1 MIKKRLKKGR
11 MVGGKKGHVKQ
22 LEMFLPHPLA
32 PVRTGTILT
41 TQPTLRVVL
50 FWGISDVSDTEEVIK
65 SQ

>member
-1 MIKKRLKKGR
+1 MIKKRLKKEGWWEER
-11 MVGGKKGHVKQ
+11 KAMLKQ

-32 PVRTGTILT
+32 PVWTDTILT

-65 SQ
+65 SP